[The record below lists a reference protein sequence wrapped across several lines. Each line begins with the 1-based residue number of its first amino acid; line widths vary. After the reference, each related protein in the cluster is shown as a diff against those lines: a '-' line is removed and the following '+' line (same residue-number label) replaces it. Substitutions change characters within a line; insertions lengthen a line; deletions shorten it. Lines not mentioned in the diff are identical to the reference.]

1 MRLFLAGALV
11 LLAGLD
17 SDYDRAWV
25 VTAFGIAMMVAALLR
40 HPAVTRL
47 NAPQRPHG
55 QPGSQSPYAE
65 RISRE
70 RVRETRERRYRD
82 DRAA

>member
-25 VTAFGIAMMVAALLR
+25 VTAFGLAMMTAALLR
-40 HPAVTRL
+40 HPLITRQT
-47 NAPQRPHG
+47 APQRPSAP
-55 QPGSQSPYAE
+55 PGSRSPYAE
-65 RISRE
+65 RVTRE
-70 RVRETRERRYRD
+70 RVRESRERRYRD